1 MYDKGKSIHFFF
13 VYQNIQ
19 FHKLAALISAE
30 FVIQRS
36 IASGTGFQCIKEI
49 VDDLVERQV
58 VFQKRTGLLNIV
70 HTIVNATAL
79 LAKIHNGT
87 DKFSCYHDLGIYH
100 WFFHVFNL

>member
-36 IASGTGFQCIKEI
+36 IASGAGFEGIKEI
-49 VDDLVERQV
+49 ID
-58 VFQKRTGLLNIV
+58 
-70 HTIVNATAL
+70 
-79 LAKIHNGT
+79 
-87 DKFSCYHDLGIYH
+87 
-100 WFFHVFNL
+100 NLI